1 MLFLCLLQARSI
13 KRDKVREFL
22 MFGQEDVFKILA
34 VARLLHSA
42 RKGDSSEAAGIP
54 PIIST
59 QPNQFF
65 VGQNNLSG
73 YPKC

>member
-65 VGQNNLSG
+65 VGQNNLSS